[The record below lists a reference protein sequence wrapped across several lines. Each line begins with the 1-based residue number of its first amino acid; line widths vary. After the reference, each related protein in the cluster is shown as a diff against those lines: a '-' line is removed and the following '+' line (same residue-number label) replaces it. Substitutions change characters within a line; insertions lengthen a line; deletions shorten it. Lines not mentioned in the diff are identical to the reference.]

1 VWALVP
7 LTLLWSI
14 TAPAHAQ
21 EQVWLKQFGSVGFDG
36 ARALA
41 NDGAG
46 GVIIAGRTTSLLGGP
61 IIGGKDV
68 FLARYDATGLQL
80 WLIKFGTTADDFAD
94 ALAPDGFGGV
104 FVAGNTKGDLDGSN
118 AGLNDAFLAHYNDVG
133 GLDWIRQFGTTDDD
147 FAHALTPDGAGGVVV
162 AGSTNG
168 SLDGVNAGGR
178 DVYLARY
185 NAAGAQLWI
194 KQFGTGATDFPDGI
208 TTDGA
213 GGVIVAG
220 STDGSLGGPNAG
232 GRDIFLARYD
242 GAGNQLW
249 IRQFGS
255 TSSDNANGLA
265 TDDAGG
271 AMVTGLTF
279 GVIVAGAPGSGDAF
293 LVRYDGDGNQLWAR
307 QFGSSDSDSA
317 NAIAPDGSG
326 GVIIGGDTD
335 GSFGG
340 PNASFE
346 DDVFLVGYDGL
357 GNQTWVRQFGTED
370 EEDLEALAPDGAGG
384 VFAAGTTW
392 GDLDGTNFGRDDV
405 FLTKILRDT
414 DRDGLFDDWEINGI
428 PYINGAGQDLRYLLP
443 GANPNHKDLY
453 VEVDLDISQVFPP
466 ASQQMV
472 VDAFAQS
479 PVSNPDGVS
488 GVTLHILYDED
499 LIDAAFFTTFPGGHP
514 DAGWAVEFDGLKA
527 AHFGTPAERLVSD
540 PAALLEAKAKAY
552 RYCIFADKI
561 DDGSLGTAELPG
573 NDMFLTLGEFS
584 SPPIN
589 TKIASTFM
597 HEFGHTLGLG
607 HGGGDGING
616 KPNYISI
623 MNYMFTFPYNFSTSF
638 WTLDYSRFQ
647 LPTLNESNL
656 DETVGVNPSNISYLN
671 FWAAHGYE
679 KPDGG
684 GGFTRGG
691 ILISLVPGLPIDW
704 NTNGTNTDPSAI
716 QDLNYMGNAA
726 PFAGVSNPSYPQLL
740 IGQDDW
746 ANLAYAIGTSG
757 DFADFTHN
765 TVPTD
770 KPDQAMIDWINAN
783 IPLPP
788 VVCLADTN
796 GDSMVNVTDLLTLLG
811 GWGPNVGHPA
821 DFNDDG
827 NVNVTDLLTL
837 LAAWG
842 VCP

>member
-1 VWALVP
+1 MRYRILPILASVVTVLSTLAVYAALDDP
-7 LTLLWSI
+7 LYKLLPKDSAASDRFGESVATNGAIAIIGARSNDDNGDNSGSAYIFDISTGQQLFKLLPNDGAAFDNFGISVAISGTTAIVGAFGDDDNGEASGSAYLFDTTTGLQLAKLLPTDGALLEFFGWSVGISGDTAIVGAYRDGDNGSQSGSAYLFDTLTGLQIGAKLLPNDGATGDIFGYSVAI
-14 TAPAHAQ
+14 SSTTAIVGAQ
-21 EQVWLKQFGSVGFDG
+21 GDNDNGSVSGSAYLFDISTG
-36 ARALA
+36 LQIAKLLA
-41 NDGAG
+41 NDGA
-46 GVIIAGRTTSLLGGP
+46 
-61 IIGGKDV
+61 
-68 FLARYDATGLQL
+68 
-80 WLIKFGTTADDFAD
+80 ADDRFGFSVAISGTIAIVGASLNDDNGDISGSAYLFDTDTNLQIAKLLPNDGAAGDQFGRSVAISGATAIVGAWRDDDNGSDSGSAYLFDTTGTQISKLLPDDGAAGDWFGQSVAISGAIALVGAELDDDNGSDSGSVYLTAAD
-94 ALAPDGFGGV
+94 A
-104 FVAGNTKGDLDGSN
+104 
-118 AGLNDAFLAHYNDVG
+118 
-133 GLDWIRQFGTTDDD
+133 
-147 FAHALTPDGAGGVVV
+147 
-162 AGSTNG
+162 
-168 SLDGVNAGGR
+168 
-178 DVYLARY
+178 
-185 NAAGAQLWI
+185 
-194 KQFGTGATDFPDGI
+194 
-208 TTDGA
+208 
-213 GGVIVAG
+213 
-220 STDGSLGGPNAG
+220 
-232 GRDIFLARYD
+232 
-242 GAGNQLW
+242 
-249 IRQFGS
+249 
-255 TSSDNANGLA
+255 
-265 TDDAGG
+265 
-271 AMVTGLTF
+271 
-279 GVIVAGAPGSGDAF
+279 
-293 LVRYDGDGNQLWAR
+293 
-307 QFGSSDSDSA
+307 
-317 NAIAPDGSG
+317 
-326 GVIIGGDTD
+326 
-335 GSFGG
+335 
-340 PNASFE
+340 
-346 DDVFLVGYDGL
+346 
-357 GNQTWVRQFGTED
+357 
-370 EEDLEALAPDGAGG
+370 
-384 VFAAGTTW
+384 
-392 GDLDGTNFGRDDV
+392 
-405 FLTKILRDT
+405 
-414 DRDGLFDDWEINGI
+414 DRDGLLDSWETTGI
-428 PYINGAGQDLRYLLP
+428 PYINGSGLDLLYVLP
-443 GANPNHKDLY
+443 GADPNHKNLY

-757 DFADFTHN
+757 DFADFTHS
-765 TVPTD
+765 TTPTE
-770 KPDQAMIDWINAN
+770 KPSQIMIDWINAN

>member
-1 VWALVP
+1 MRFPKLPLLVAAVTVFSTLAVYAALDDP
-7 LTLLWSI
+7 LYKLLPKDSAASDRFGESVATNGAIAIIGARSNDDNGDNSGSAYIFDISTGQQLFKLLPNDGAAFDNFGISVAISGTTAIVGAFGDDDNGEASGSAYLFDTTTGLQLAKLLPTDGATIAFFGWSVGISGDTAIVGADRDSNNGSQSGSAYLFDTLTGLQIGAKLLPNDGASGDI
-14 TAPAHAQ
+14 FGYSVAISSTTAIVGAQ
-21 EQVWLKQFGSVGFDG
+21 GDNDNGSVSGSAYLFDISTG
-36 ARALA
+36 LQIAKLLA
-41 NDGAG
+41 NDGA
-46 GVIIAGRTTSLLGGP
+46 
-61 IIGGKDV
+61 
-68 FLARYDATGLQL
+68 
-80 WLIKFGTTADDFAD
+80 ADDRFGFSVAISGTIAIVGASLNDDNGDISGSAYLFDTDTNLQIAKLLPNDGAAGDQFGRSVAISGATAIVGAWRDDDNGSDSGSAYLFDTTGTQISKLLPDDGAAGDWFGQSVAISGAIALVGAELDDDNGSDSGSVYLTAAD
-94 ALAPDGFGGV
+94 A
-104 FVAGNTKGDLDGSN
+104 
-118 AGLNDAFLAHYNDVG
+118 
-133 GLDWIRQFGTTDDD
+133 
-147 FAHALTPDGAGGVVV
+147 
-162 AGSTNG
+162 
-168 SLDGVNAGGR
+168 
-178 DVYLARY
+178 
-185 NAAGAQLWI
+185 
-194 KQFGTGATDFPDGI
+194 
-208 TTDGA
+208 
-213 GGVIVAG
+213 
-220 STDGSLGGPNAG
+220 
-232 GRDIFLARYD
+232 
-242 GAGNQLW
+242 
-249 IRQFGS
+249 
-255 TSSDNANGLA
+255 
-265 TDDAGG
+265 
-271 AMVTGLTF
+271 
-279 GVIVAGAPGSGDAF
+279 
-293 LVRYDGDGNQLWAR
+293 
-307 QFGSSDSDSA
+307 
-317 NAIAPDGSG
+317 
-326 GVIIGGDTD
+326 
-335 GSFGG
+335 
-340 PNASFE
+340 
-346 DDVFLVGYDGL
+346 
-357 GNQTWVRQFGTED
+357 
-370 EEDLEALAPDGAGG
+370 
-384 VFAAGTTW
+384 
-392 GDLDGTNFGRDDV
+392 
-405 FLTKILRDT
+405 
-414 DRDGLFDDWEINGI
+414 DRDGLLDSWETTGI
-428 PYINGAGQDLRYLLP
+428 PYINGSGLDLLYVLP
-443 GANPNHKDLY
+443 GADPNHKNLY

-827 NVNVTDLLTL
+827 NVNVTDLLAL